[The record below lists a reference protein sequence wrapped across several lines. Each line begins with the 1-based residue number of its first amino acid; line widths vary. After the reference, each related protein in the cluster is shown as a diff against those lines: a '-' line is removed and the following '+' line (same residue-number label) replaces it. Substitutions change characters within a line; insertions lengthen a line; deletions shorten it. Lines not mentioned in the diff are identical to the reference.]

1 MKTLLESF
9 AGEKVLI
16 TGHTGFKG
24 AWLSQLLCTHGA
36 DVIGFAKPPAGS
48 ASHFEQLNLTE
59 KITHVVGD
67 VSDSDHLA
75 KIISDER
82 PKFIFHLAAQ
92 ALVRDSYLD
101 PVETFQTNV
110 MGGVNLLQALCTPSS
125 VRSVVFVTSDKCYQN
140 QEWVWGYRETD
151 PLGGNDPYSASKA
164 AAEIVFH
171 SFFQSFLKRNQ
182 KLGVATARAGN
193 VIGGGDWSADRII
206 PDCIRNL
213 EAGKPI
219 ELRNPL
225 ATRPW
230 QHVLE
235 PLSGYLTLAK
245 KLYDSPE
252 TWNGSW
258 NFGPKSSEVRTVEQV
273 AEKIIKHFGHGKIY
287 ISKNSDASPPE
298 ANLLQLNCDKANSQL
313 NWHPRW
319 DVDKAL
325 EMTAN
330 WYIKVRSGEPV
341 DKVTDEQIREYVG
354 S

>member
-1 MKTLLESF
+1 MQTF
-9 AGEKVLI
+9 NGEKVFI

-24 AWLSQLLCTHGA
+24 TWLTRLLHTHGA
-36 DVIGFAKPPAGS
+36 EVTGYSLPTNHLNA
-48 ASHFEQLNLTE
+48 HFNSLGLKNQINH
-59 KITHVVGD
+59 ITGD
-67 VSDSDHLA
+67 VNSFEDLRNALLEA
-75 KIISDER
+75 K

-92 ALVRDSYLD
+92 ALVRDSYSN

-110 MGGVNLLQALCTPSS
+110 MGGVNLLQAVRATNS
-125 VRSVVFVTSDKCYQN
+125 VRSIVFVTSDKCYQN

-151 PLGGNDPYSASKA
+151 LLGGKDPYSASKA

-171 SFFQSFLKRNQ
+171 SFYESFFKGSHRI
-182 KLGVATARAGN
+182 GTGTARAGN

-219 ELRNPL
+219 ELRNPS

-245 KLYDSPE
+245 KLHDSPA

-258 NFGPKSSEVRTVEQV
+258 NFGPKSSEVRNVKQI
-273 AEKIIKHFGHGKIY
+273 AQMIIKYFGKGDIKILENLD
-287 ISKNSDASPPE
+287 SSTPE
-298 ANLLQLNCDKANSQL
+298 AHLLQLNCEKANSEL

-330 WYIKVRSGEPV
+330 WYKKVGSGEPV
-341 DKVTDEQIREYVG
+341 DKVTDDQIKEYVG